1 MAGTQLLVGD
11 LGFPEGPRWHGG
23 RLWFSDFAYRT
34 VRTVGL
40 AGDVETV
47 AELDDI
53 PSGIGF
59 HPDGT
64 PLVVSLGLKR
74 LLRLGGDRPQLFAD
88 LASVAGDF
96 LNDMVVDGDGNA
108 YVGTRTRAMRPSWSA
123 LPATQAVDTL
133 VLVDH
138 EGHARTVALGLISP
152 NGTVITPDG
161 ARLIVAETYAHRISV
176 FDRRPDGSLHR
187 RRTFAEVPGEF
198 PDGITSDA
206 EGAVWFGSPYTN
218 HFVRVREGGEVTD
231 VLELPGAVA
240 CMLGGDDRRTLFL
253 LGVDGSMTPVP
264 DGHEGPRPAGRPS
277 DGRPRRAGRPQD
289 VDGPTPPPP
298 TGGHIWTAA
307 APAAGAGWP

>member
-1 MAGTQLLVGD
+1 MTAGTQLLVGD

-34 VRTVGL
+34 VHTLGL
-40 AGDVETV
+40 AGDVATV
-47 AELDDI
+47 AKLDDI

-64 PLVVSLGLKR
+64 PVVVSLGRKQ
-74 LLRLGGDRPQLFAD
+74 LLRLGRDGTQLLAD
-88 LASVAGDF
+88 LTSVAGDF

-123 LPATQAVDTL
+123 LPASEAVDTL

-138 EGHARTVALGLISP
+138 DGHARTVANDLISP

-161 ARLIVAETYAHRISV
+161 ERLIVAETYAHRISV

-187 RRTFAEVPGEF
+187 RRIFADVPGEF
-198 PDGITSDA
+198 PDGITFDA
-206 EGAVWFGSPYTN
+206 DGGVWFGSPYTN
-218 HFVRVREGGEVTD
+218 HFVRVQEGGEVTHM
-231 VLELPGAVA
+231 VELPGAVA

-264 DGHEGPRPAGRPS
+264 DGGEHRPPGGS
-277 DGRPRRAGRPQD
+277 SGD
-289 VDGPTPPPP
+289 VPP
-298 TGGHIWTAA
+298 TGGHIWTAP